1 MKAMVMHEIMLKK
14 EVTLRRVVTFLM
26 SKSILDM
33 ISVDKS
39 VDMNDDKGTSSKNTD
54 VHIGAVKRIMIIMMN
69 MRIPLQKNRLIE
81 VVILSQIF
89 M

>member
-1 MKAMVMHEIMLKK
+1 MKAMAMYEIMLKK

-39 VDMNDDKGTSSKNTD
+39 VDMNDDKGASGKNTD
-54 VHIGAVKRIMIIMMN
+54 VLIGAVKRIMIIMMN